1 MHYWDKFYEV
11 ENSTLLVGIELTSLN
26 DMPSAL
32 TSELWECHRFQFI
45 VWDTGSGDID
55 ILFYDVN
62 IQNIYANERAIFV
75 FIASISYRLIR
86 ELCNKGKLATMCR
99 NWDGFVPM
107 LPASDR
113 FWLGCGALWHM
124 CGRENIGVIVLVFRI
139 SRYLNSLF
147 RILYYVIS
155 FSVYAYAA
163 VYPSLSR
170 KAPDNAYP
178 YRYTVGLHCAVWR
191 NRFVSVRYLTSVYV
205 CRVSYNRMRYWD
217 GIGHVLVNFPLFA
230 IL

>member
-1 MHYWDKFYEV
+1 MSFRYRKFVIFPFTCHFVSESAR
-11 ENSTLLVGIELTSLN
+11 NSVGSIISLLFSFCVIVAR
-26 DMPSAL
+26 D
-32 TSELWECHRFQFI
+32 RFRVLLI
-45 VWDTGSGDID
+45 
-55 ILFYDVN
+55 
-62 IQNIYANERAIFV
+62 
-75 FIASISYRLIR
+75 SIPYRLIR

-139 SRYLNSLF
+139 SRYFNSLF
-147 RILYYVIS
+147 RISYHVIS

-163 VYPSLSR
+163 VYPCLSQ

-178 YRYTVGLHCAVWR
+178 YRHTVGLHCAVAQCDVIILLVCAIWR
-191 NRFVSVRYLTSVYV
+191 RFTSIV
-205 CRVSYNRMRYWD
+205 CHITEC
-217 GIGHVLVNFPLFA
+217 GTETE
-230 IL
+230 